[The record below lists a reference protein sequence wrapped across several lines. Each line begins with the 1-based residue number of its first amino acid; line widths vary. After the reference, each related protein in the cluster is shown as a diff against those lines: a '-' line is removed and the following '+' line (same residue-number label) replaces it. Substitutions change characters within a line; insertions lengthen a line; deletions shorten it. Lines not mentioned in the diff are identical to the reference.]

1 MALIVVTSAC
11 GSPGVTTTALGLALT
26 WPRPVLIVE
35 ADPTGGSPI
44 FAGYFRGACIPPGG
58 LIELAVAHRHDCLA
72 EALPRSVVPVPD
84 STVQVLPGTRAH
96 GQAKGLV
103 ALWQPLA
110 AALRALERTG
120 QDVIVDAGRLGLEGS
135 PEPLIYG
142 ADMTLLVMR
151 STVPA
156 IAGAS
161 SWASTLRGEF
171 ERCGPDGNL
180 GVLMVG
186 AGDPF
191 VPREVSK
198 VLGLPV
204 LGSVAWDE
212 PSARVFALGEQPK
225 KRWDTAPLVRSL
237 RATGGSISSAIA
249 TNRADLAVAG
259 GQ

>member
-1 MALIVVTSAC
+1 MALIVLTSAC

-26 WPRPVLIVE
+26 WPRPVLLVE

-44 FAGYFRGACIPPGG
+44 FAGYFRGESTPPGG
-58 LIELAVAHRHDCLA
+58 LIDLAMAHRHGCLA
-72 EALPRSVVPVPD
+72 DALPRSVVPIPD
-84 STVQVLPGTRAH
+84 SMVQVLPGTRAH
-96 GQAKGLV
+96 GQARSLV
-103 ALWQPLA
+103 SLWEPLA
-110 AALRALERTG
+110 AELRALERNG
-120 QDVIVDAGRLGLEGS
+120 QDVIVDAGRLGLAGS
-135 PEPLIYG
+135 PEPLIHG

-161 SWASTLRGEF
+161 SWASTLRGDF
-171 ERCGPDGNL
+171 ENSGAAANL

-198 VLGLPV
+198 VLRLPV
-204 LGSVAWDE
+204 LGSLASDE
-212 PSARVFALGEQPK
+212 PSARVFALGEKPK
-225 KRWDTAPLVRSL
+225 KRWDSAPLVRSL
-237 RATGGSISSAIA
+237 RATGGSISAAIA
-249 TNRADLAVAG
+249 TNSVDLAVAG